1 MLALE
6 DLAGKTEQEIK
17 DHIASNYAGDKSG
30 FDYGN
35 PTEDECAKLR
45 TELDQ
50 YEILLAYESVGSWGC
65 DSSSFFLLRKDGK
78 LYENHGGHCSCYGFE
93 GQWEPE
99 ETEVE
104 ALKRREYWSLGGYD
118 NSPEQNENEIK
129 NFIGAL

>member
-6 DLAGKTEQEIK
+6 DLAGKTEQEVK
-17 DHIASNYAGDKSG
+17 DHIASEY
-30 FDYGN
+30 N
-35 PTEDECAKLR
+35 PKEGGYPYETETAKLR
-45 TELDQ
+45 AELDQ

-78 LYENHGGHCSCYGFE
+78 LYQNHGSHCSCYGFE

-99 ETEVE
+99 ETEVD
-104 ALKRREYWSLGGYD
+104 ALKRQEYWSLGGYD
-118 NSPEQNENEIK
+118 NSPEENRAAIK